1 MSNGKLSIDI
11 SGGTS
16 NFGNI
21 SQGDGNTNIIKSQ
34 KLDTRSEQAFADF
47 FQELEKRRANE
58 PGSARQLDALKEE
71 VSALKTALQQGQATK
86 KKSFGEMA
94 KALYEQ
100 YGWAGGALKKLL
112 GVVVPGWLP

>member
-1 MSNGKLSIDI
+1 
-11 SGGTS
+11 
-16 NFGNI
+16 
-21 SQGDGNTNIIKSQ
+21 
-34 KLDTRSEQAFADF
+34 
-47 FQELEKRRANE
+47 
-58 PGSARQLDALKEE
+58 LKEE

>member
-34 KLDTRSEQAFADF
+34 KLDTRSEQALPIF
-47 FQELEKRRANE
+47 FRN
-58 PGSARQLDALKEE
+58 
-71 VSALKTALQQGQATK
+71 
-86 KKSFGEMA
+86 
-94 KALYEQ
+94 
-100 YGWAGGALKKLL
+100 
-112 GVVVPGWLP
+112 